1 MSLRKQLLSLSLFIL
16 LIPSISVA
24 LSSDQ
29 TKKLYIRSKTANINR
44 TTGIGVFIGDV
55 VIDQGTTHVTGD
67 KVITYNDKNNKLKQV
82 TIIGLNGHFAHYKTL
97 TELKKPPLYA
107 TARTIKYYPKSH
119 YVILIKDGHIKQGTD
134 SIDGQHLE
142 YDIQKQVLNST
153 AITKTNGKN
162 SRTTIIIQPDGSSS
176 TKTGNS

>member
-1 MSLRKQLLSLSLFIL
+1 MSLRKPLLSLSLL
-16 LIPSISVA
+16 LLLLPSLSVA
-24 LSSDQ
+24 LQSDQ
-29 TKKLYIRSKTANINR
+29 SKKLYIRSKTANINR
-44 TTGIGVFIGDV
+44 TTGVGIFIGDV

-67 KVITYNDKNNKLKQV
+67 KVITHNDKHHKLKEV
-82 TIIGLNGHFAHYKTL
+82 IIIGLHGNFAHYKTL

-119 YVILIKDGHIKQGTD
+119 YVILLKDGHIKQGTD

-162 SRTTIIIQPDGSSS
+162 SRTTIVIQPDGSSS
-176 TKTGNS
+176 TKAGNS